1 MKVRSLAKHPFLSQ
15 EVTLSHSCYPYMQR
29 LKIEGRE
36 VTFATSFGIVLN
48 PVSMPSAEQ
57 GLWNLHDLKSLLDP
71 EKSLCST
78 SENGD
83 YNLKS
88 RQNSYGLLLT
98 VAELR
103 IFQFYSVMKE
113 IHIQQKL
120 HFEFPRILGI
130 CGRILQ
136 GNKICPSRMC
146 LWHVDYFEQKE
157 PKPKRLKKKH

>member
-1 MKVRSLAKHPFLSQ
+1 
-15 EVTLSHSCYPYMQR
+15 
-29 LKIEGRE
+29 
-36 VTFATSFGIVLN
+36 
-48 PVSMPSAEQ
+48 MPSAEQ

-113 IHIQQKL
+113 IHIQ
-120 HFEFPRILGI
+120 
-130 CGRILQ
+130 
-136 GNKICPSRMC
+136 
-146 LWHVDYFEQKE
+146 
-157 PKPKRLKKKH
+157 